1 VKSILDLP
9 FWYRLTRVVPDKGP
23 LNACVA
29 VCVCVCLSV
38 YSDVPVTV
46 SRCLCINRAT
56 PAGPQLRRA
65 RRQRTGTFTAAA
77 ITRETPHTKSPV
89 ARNKSRVK
97 RSRVAAPGTGL
108 CISQREFTAVL
119 NSLMCRAFN
128 CRISYGLHLPTVILT
143 VIWYSIAHS
152 LFLSRLKTFLL
163 CKSFPLQPFLSS
175 T

>member
-1 VKSILDLP
+1 MAQLMPLPLAVSCFSEIQTGFTFLVPANPGSPGQRAVK
-9 FWYRLTRVVPDKGP
+9 RVCGSV
-23 LNACVA
+23 C

-97 RSRVAAPGTGL
+97 RSRVARGSGAWHRPVH
-108 CISQREFTAVL
+108 FTAG
-119 NSLMCRAFN
+119 
-128 CRISYGLHLPTVILT
+128 I
-143 VIWYSIAHS
+143 YSSPEFADVQSI
-152 LFLSRLKTFLL
+152 
-163 CKSFPLQPFLSS
+163 
-175 T
+175 